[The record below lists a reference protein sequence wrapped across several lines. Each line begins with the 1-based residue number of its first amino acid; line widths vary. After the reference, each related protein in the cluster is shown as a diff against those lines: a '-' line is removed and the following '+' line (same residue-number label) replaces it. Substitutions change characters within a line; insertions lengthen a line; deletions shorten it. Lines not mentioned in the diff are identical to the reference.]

1 MRWPVG
7 GEEASA
13 RGRTSQTTDLA
24 TQYIVDG
31 NSWLSIIPMQGLKC
45 QPRQTGPAMS
55 TITIPKNDSGH
66 KDAVSAERKTIVTPC
81 NNTAIIGEQ

>member
-1 MRWPVG
+1 MRWPMG

-45 QPRQTGPAMS
+45 QPANRPS
-55 TITIPKNDSGH
+55 DVDDNDS
-66 KDAVSAERKTIVTPC
+66 
-81 NNTAIIGEQ
+81 